1 MILPV
6 RLGERS
12 YDVVIARGVLQRAGE
27 ELNLARKVLI
37 VTDGGVPAVYAQT
50 VAKACKRAKIV
61 TVAQGEESKSFSC
74 LQDVLGEM
82 LAFEMTRGDCV
93 VAVGGGVCGD
103 LAGFAASIYM
113 RGVDFY
119 NIPTTLLSQVD
130 SSIGGKTAVN
140 FGGVKNP
147 VGSFYQ
153 PKKVLIDPDV
163 LSTLDA
169 RQFRAGLAEVVKMAA
184 TSNAALF
191 EKMEKEPV
199 ETWLD
204 ELIYRALEIK
214 RDIVEADER
223 EAGMRKILNF
233 GHTVGHAVEAVCTP
247 ALLHGE
253 CVAIGMLS
261 MCSFQVKLRLISV
274 LKSVGLPTTCPANP
288 EQLIPAI
295 LHDKKATANGIDCV
309 TVEEIGRANIVRLSA
324 AQIKNRILTA
334 YRGN

>member
-1 MILPV
+1 
-6 RLGERS
+6 
-12 YDVVIARGVLQRAGE
+12 
-27 ELNLARKVLI
+27 
-37 VTDGGVPAVYAQT
+37 
-50 VAKACKRAKIV
+50 
-61 TVAQGEESKSFSC
+61 
-74 LQDVLGEM
+74 
-82 LAFEMTRGDCV
+82 
-93 VAVGGGVCGD
+93 
-103 LAGFAASIYM
+103 
-113 RGVDFY
+113 
-119 NIPTTLLSQVD
+119 
-130 SSIGGKTAVN
+130 
-140 FGGVKNP
+140 
-147 VGSFYQ
+147 
-153 PKKVLIDPDV
+153 
-163 LSTLDA
+163 
-169 RQFRAGLAEVVKMAA
+169 MAA

-233 GHTVGHAVEAVCTP
+233 GHTVGHAVEAVCAP

-261 MCSFQVKLRLISV
+261 MSSGAAKARIERL
-274 LKSVGLPTTCPANP
+274 LQTNGLPTTCNIAV
-288 EQLIPAI
+288 EQVMERIV
-295 LHDKKATANGIDCV
+295 HDKKTAEDGIDCV